1 MNRLLALFFGM
12 IMVWSLPLRLLADE
26 AQSQDDL
33 SKLDKQALRRAGYRY
48 LNLGDDLHARQCGE
62 QLLKL
67 AAQENDRYFAEL
79 YGYLFI
85 GMSLIDSNKANEN
98 FSYLNKAYL
107 LAEQSQNHDALAAV
121 FNALGNY
128 ALFVNDDSYTALS
141 WYFQALE
148 QAKLLGDNK
157 RYATYLSNIAG
168 AYSIREDLSGLS
180 FAEEAID
187 MARENGEEVPLYY
200 ALLNATNYYLMTTDT
215 LKAELSFREAEQLY
229 RKLKF
234 NMDVDILFFQA
245 RLHELKGDFRKAFGC
260 YSKAMECFDG
270 AASSSI
276 TMTYI
281 YCARLLR
288 KMQRLDEAVEMLEQ
302 GLAHIE
308 QNGAVAIH
316 KARIFKELLLCYRES
331 GAYSKA
337 LEYAMRYQDYQ
348 WKSVNDT
355 HERALQETRIKHDIY
370 SREQRISQQQVE
382 ILENRYKITVL
393 LLVLIIL
400 VVALGLA
407 FFYYK
412 KKDQLLRTIVKQ
424 NLSYQQREQLL
435 LQQLEQARATTA
447 DGEQLQ
453 QQPAGNGQLLSEE
466 RVQELMG
473 RFTTLM
479 MEQHLY
485 TDASITVAGV
495 AERLGTNRTYLSK
508 AINDS
513 TGKSFPQVVSEYRI
527 RRAIAEISDLQT
539 NKPLKQIAYEV
550 GFNSLSTFYA
560 TFQSVTGMTPARYRA
575 KLQEIDGER

>member
-1 MNRLLALFFGM
+1 
-12 IMVWSLPLRLLADE
+12 MVGLLPLRLLAE
-26 AQSQDDL
+26 EVRLPQDDL
-33 SKLDKQALRRAGYRY
+33 SQLDKQALRSAGYRY
-48 LNLGDDLHARQCGE
+48 LSLGDDQRARQCGE

-67 AAQENDRYFAEL
+67 AARDNDRYFAEL
-79 YGYLFI
+79 YGNLFI
-85 GMSLIDSNKANEN
+85 GMSSIDSDKPNEN
-98 FSYLNKAYL
+98 FSYLNKAHI

-200 ALLNATNYYLMTTDT
+200 ALLNATNYYLMTADT

-234 NMDVDILFFQA
+234 KMDVDILFFQA

-382 ILENRYKITVL
+382 LLENRYKITVL

-407 FFYYK
+407 FFFYK

-435 LQQLEQARATTA
+435 LQQLEQARTQVAE
-447 DGEQLQ
+447 GQPSQ

-473 RFTTLM
+473 RFTILM

-485 TDASITVAGV
+485 TDASITVAVV

-508 AINDS
+508 AINDAS
-513 TGKSFPQVVSEYRI
+513 GKSFPQVVSEYRI
-527 RRAIAEISDLQT
+527 RQAIAEISDLKA

-575 KLQEIDGER
+575 KLQEIDGEQG

>member
-1 MNRLLALFFGM
+1 
-12 IMVWSLPLRLLADE
+12 MVSSFPLRLWADDE
-26 AQSQDDL
+26 RLLQEDL
-33 SKLDKQALRRAGYRY
+33 SKLDKEALRSAGYHY
-48 LNLGDDLHARQCGE
+48 ISLGDDQRARQCGE

-67 AAQENDRYFAEL
+67 AARENDRYFAEL
-79 YGYLFI
+79 YGNLFI
-85 GMSLIDSNKANEN
+85 GMSSVDSDKPNEN
-98 FSYLNKAYL
+98 FSYLNKAHI

-148 QAKLLGDNK
+148 QARLLGDNK

-200 ALLNATNYYLMTTDT
+200 ALLNATNYYLMTADT

-234 NMDVDILFFQA
+234 KMDVDILFFQA

-302 GLAHIE
+302 GLGRIE
-308 QNGAVAIH
+308 QKGAVPIH
-316 KARIFKELLLCYRES
+316 KARLFKELLLCYRES

-382 ILENRYKITVL
+382 LLQNRYKITVL
-393 LLVLIIL
+393 LLVLL
-400 VVALGLA
+400 VLAVALGLTF
-407 FFYYK
+407 FFYR

-435 LQQLEQARATTA
+435 LQQLEQARTKAA
-447 DGEQLQ
+447 EGQ
-453 QQPAGNGQLLSEE
+453 QQAGSGQMLSEE

-479 MEQHLY
+479 MEEHLY
-485 TDASITVAGV
+485 TDASITVAVV

-508 AINDS
+508 AINDAS
-513 TGKSFPQVVSEYRI
+513 GKSFPQVVSEYRI
-527 RRAIAEISDLQT
+527 RRAIAEISDLEA

-550 GFNSLSTFYA
+550 GFNSLSTFYS
-560 TFQSVTGMTPARYRA
+560 TFQSVTGMTPASYRT
-575 KLQEIDGER
+575 KLQEIAASER